1 MALHTIYVHI
11 RDTSV
16 NLQKKEQRVL
26 SSTLIRCF
34 CKKSSSIGLYSLS
47 RKKVCT
53 LASSCSLTLAQLSY
67 LLNYKVFSSWC
78 TVRQLSELTN
88 VSALF
93 FWIDCTCIC
102 KRYLV
107 SHKHR
112 QNWARSLFSGI
123 RMVSHIPSDNWRSEF
138 SK

>member
-1 MALHTIYVHI
+1 MPSTRYYMAYAYYSVANIDQKSICGFTYNICSYKGYICRLAKKRTKSPFIYTHQVF
-11 RDTSV
+11 
-16 NLQKKEQRVL
+16 LQ
-26 SSTLIRCF
+26 
-34 CKKSSSIGLYSLS
+34 KKSSSIGLYSLS

-67 LLNYKVFSSWC
+67 LLNHKVFSSWC

-112 QNWARSLFSGI
+112 QN
-123 RMVSHIPSDNWRSEF
+123 
-138 SK
+138 